1 MHSTKSAITHHDV
14 TVFEI
19 DRMVTNIKIWI
30 SKERNM
36 TFPRNEKILKF
47 SFKDSTFRR
56 HHFFRH
62 HLLHKFWHTWAYW
75 QFPKQKVSFSF
86 FPSQMFKIKW
96 PVTSGVICDVRIR
109 NLISWKYYDNK
120 LGIKKTGIQWNP
132 VITKKTVRKILL
144 IDKKTG
150 ENEHN
155 MKQKYLLRNP

>member
-1 MHSTKSAITHHDV
+1 
-14 TVFEI
+14 
-19 DRMVTNIKIWI
+19 
-30 SKERNM
+30 
-36 TFPRNEKILKF
+36 
-47 SFKDSTFRR
+47 
-56 HHFFRH
+56 
-62 HLLHKFWHTWAYW
+62 
-75 QFPKQKVSFSF
+75 
-86 FPSQMFKIKW
+86 MFKIKW